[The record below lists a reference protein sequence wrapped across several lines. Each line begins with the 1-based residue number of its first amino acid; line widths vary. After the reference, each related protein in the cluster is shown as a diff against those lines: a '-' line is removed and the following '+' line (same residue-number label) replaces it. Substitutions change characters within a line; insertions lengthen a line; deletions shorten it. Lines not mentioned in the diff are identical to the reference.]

1 METTSILSLM
11 IFVGAC
17 AVAASS
23 GAFFRPGDWYRRLEK
38 PSWRP
43 PDWLF
48 GPVWL
53 VLYIMIAISGW
64 LVWRTAGLEGAA
76 LALTVYAIQLV
87 FNGLWSA
94 VFFGLRRPD
103 WAFAEIVCLWL
114 SIVATIA
121 VFYPL
126 NATAAFLL
134 IPYAAWASFAAVLNF
149 SIWRLNPDHSSR
161 QSI

>member
-1 METTSILSLM
+1 MDGTSILAL
-11 IFVGAC
+11 IVFAAAC
-17 AVAASS
+17 LAAASS
-23 GAFFRPGDWYRRLEK
+23 GAFFRPGDWYRRLNK

-64 LVWRTAGLEGAA
+64 LVWRTVGLEGGA

-94 VFFGLRRPD
+94 VFFGMRRPD
-103 WAFAEIVCLWL
+103 LAFAEIICLWL

-126 NATAAFLL
+126 NATAALML
-134 IPYAAWASFAAVLNF
+134 IPYAAWATFAGILNF
-149 SIWRLNPDHSSR
+149 KIWRLNPHSASR
-161 QSI
+161 QPT